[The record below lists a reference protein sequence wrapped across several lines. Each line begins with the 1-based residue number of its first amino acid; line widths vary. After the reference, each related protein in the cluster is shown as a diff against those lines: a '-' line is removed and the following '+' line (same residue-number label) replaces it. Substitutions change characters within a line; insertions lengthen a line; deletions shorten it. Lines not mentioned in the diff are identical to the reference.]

1 MFLIEVMGSVLVID
15 LLEIESDCKNIKL
28 YVKINYQQQ
37 KNIVLSDEAREWRRD
52 EKEKVSDIF
61 RCHICISNS

>member
-37 KNIVLSDEAREWRRD
+37 KNIYSGSVV
-52 EKEKVSDIF
+52 KTKI
-61 RCHICISNS
+61 